1 MVTFASLSQL
11 GRFGN
16 QLWQV
21 AAVIGYA
28 KKWNQDYVL
37 PIWEPA
43 KHFKYGF
50 NQSSVLKPYPKY
62 SEKNFHFSPIPK
74 YNNVDLYG
82 YFQSIR
88 YWEQCQREIRQLFSP
103 NEMIQALLD
112 KTPLLPNT
120 CAIHIRRTD
129 YLQLNDYHP
138 SLPID
143 YYKNSMEL
151 IKADWYRVFSDD
163 IEWCKTQEIFKGEN
177 ITFVNSGNDLL
188 DFFMMRQCDRFI
200 IANSSYSWWASYL
213 STGMNKRIIA
223 PKKEYWFGTKYNMNR
238 VDDLYLTNWELV

>member
-1 MVTFASLSQL
+1 MGKL
-11 GRFGN
+11 GRLGN
-16 QLWQV
+16 QLWQI

-28 KKWNQDYVL
+28 RKWKQDYVL
-37 PIWEPA
+37 PLWEPA

-50 NQSSVLKPYPKY
+50 NQSGIIKPFAPYREPF
-62 SEKNFHFSPIPK
+62 FHYREIPK

-88 YWEQCQREIRQLFSP
+88 YWQDYQREIRALFSP
-103 NEMIQALLD
+103 ATALQELLD
-112 KTPLLPNT
+112 KTPFDPNT
-120 CAIHIRRTD
+120 CAIHVRRTD

-143 YYKNSMEL
+143 YYKRAMESM
-151 IKADWYRVFSDD
+151 KADRYVVFSDD
-163 IEWCKTQEIFKGEN
+163 IEWCKNEPTFGGA
-177 ITFVNSGNDLL
+177 TFVSSGNDIL

-223 PKKEYWFGTKYNMNR
+223 PSKERWFGQKYNQNN
-238 VDDLYLTNWELV
+238 VDDLYLDQWEVI